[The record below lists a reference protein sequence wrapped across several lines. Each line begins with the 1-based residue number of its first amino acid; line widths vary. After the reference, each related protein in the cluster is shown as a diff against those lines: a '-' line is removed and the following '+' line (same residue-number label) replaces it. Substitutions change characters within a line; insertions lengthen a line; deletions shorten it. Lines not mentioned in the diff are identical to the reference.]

1 VTACGG
7 SSAPPSNRAVT
18 SNGTAPAATST
29 PSTAAAGTVEDLT
42 FDGAV
47 TGRMTAAHRG
57 GAYSCGK
64 LGSTWTAGPI
74 EGDIAGRAYDMDIR
88 VSGYKGPGTY
98 EKGGELTPGSGV
110 ASVFVQITP
119 KGEDMYSMTKA

>member
-1 VTACGG
+1 
-7 SSAPPSNRAVT
+7 
-18 SNGTAPAATST
+18 
-29 PSTAAAGTVEDLT
+29 
-42 FDGAV
+42 
-47 TGRMTAAHRG
+47 MTAAHRG

-74 EGDIAGRAYDMDIR
+74 EGDIAGRVYVMDIR

-98 EKGGELTPGSGV
+98 GKGGELTPGSGV

-119 KGEDMYSMTKA
+119 KGEDMYSMAKPGGTIVINADERSGTMEVQLGGKPGATTVKGSWTCPPDF

>member
-1 VTACGG
+1 M
-7 SSAPPSNRAVT
+7 
-18 SNGTAPAATST
+18 
-29 PSTAAAGTVEDLT
+29 TV
-42 FDGAV
+42 
-47 TGRMTAAHRG
+47 AHRG

-74 EGDIAGRAYDMDIR
+74 EGGIAGRSYAMDVR

-98 EKGGELTPGSGV
+98 GKGGELTPGSGV

-119 KGEDMYSMTKA
+119 KGEDLYSMAKPGGTIVVQPLVADTPSDPQLKSTSPVPSRWLPVISR

>member
-1 VTACGG
+1 
-7 SSAPPSNRAVT
+7 
-18 SNGTAPAATST
+18 
-29 PSTAAAGTVEDLT
+29 
-42 FDGAV
+42 
-47 TGRMTAAHRG
+47 MTAAHRG

-74 EGDIAGRAYDMDIR
+74 EGDIAGRSYAMDVR

-98 EKGGELTPGSGV
+98 GKGGELTPGSGV

-119 KGEDMYSMTKA
+119 KGEDLYLNEQAGRHHRDQCRQRSGTMDVQLGGKPGSTALKGSWTCPPDF